1 MKPTRLTAFTVLCVL
16 TGSLISCSGP
26 NGPQA
31 ATSTPMVAVLQATKQ
46 SDAERFR
53 NAYSKRI
60 RQESQQS
67 NWAKNFQEAQA
78 NMKKMFGDYQLS
90 DFAYSFA
97 GDDLVGKLTVS
108 FKGKKQFGIAI
119 VKEDGAWKLDER

>member
-1 MKPTRLTAFTVLCVL
+1 
-16 TGSLISCSGP
+16 
-26 NGPQA
+26 
-31 ATSTPMVAVLQATKQ
+31 MVAVLQAAKQ

-60 RQESQQS
+60 RQEDQQS
-67 NWAKNFQEAQA
+67 NWSKNFQEAQA

-90 DFAYSFA
+90 DFAYFFA

-108 FKGKKQFGIAI
+108 FRGNKQFGIAI
-119 VKEDGAWKLDER
+119 IKEDGAWKLDER